1 MSQTPVTPGSA
12 RTTHPCRRPSSV
24 IVEEYDTEE
33 QYGFAFA
40 ADADADADEALV
52 EAVNDAL
59 ATLRDDGA
67 YDDIYDSHF
76 SAG

>member
-40 ADADADADEALV
+40 ADADEALV
-52 EAVNDAL
+52 EAVKDAP